1 MASQH
6 GLPTAEFVR
15 FLKNRELSE
24 FYMSVFAKG
33 LARGSILI
41 FVPIY
46 LLQLGFSLRQVAIL
60 YIAKFV
66 LFLIA
71 SPVGMWSNS
80 RFGIKKT
87 MVVGDLFLIGYLAA
101 VVLLAQ
107 QRELYFLLAIL
118 YGLASGLYLSAYH
131 IEFTHAKDRKHEG
144 EEISIGKVL
153 IIISQAMAPLLG
165 AILITL
171 GSYRLNFIVAAA
183 TILLS
188 LVPLFMS
195 PDFRTKPYKFNLK
208 SLRTADNK
216 RKALSYS
223 GFGVLQLGNDI
234 FWPLFIYLVLQN
246 VLEVGA
252 LVSLSTAF
260 TIFGVLWYGRRVDGG
275 VRQGLVAGVWAQAPS
290 WLVRLF
296 VTTPIGVTLAN
307 FYSNFTYHLLD
318 VAYEKIIYS
327 DAGNSSDWSNYFLF
341 RELYVTVGRVG
352 LLLVLLAFGSLEIAF
367 IVCFFMSFSYLALLK
382 KLPKT

>member
-15 FLKNRELSE
+15 FLRNRELTQ
-24 FYMSVFAKG
+24 FYASVFAKG

-46 LLQLGFSLRQVAIL
+46 LLQLGFSLRQVAVL
-60 YIAKFV
+60 YIAKFIIFFV
-66 LFLIA
+66 V
-71 SPVGMWSNS
+71 SPIGMWSNS

-87 MVVGDLFLIGYLAA
+87 MVAGDILLVGYLTA
-101 VVLLAQ
+101 VVLLTQ
-107 QRELYFLLAIL
+107 QRELFFLLAIL

-131 IEFTHAKDRKHEG
+131 IEFTHAKDHKREG

-165 AILITL
+165 AIIITL
-171 GSYRLNFIVAAA
+171 GSYRLNFIVAAV
-183 TILLS
+183 TIMLS

-195 PDFRTKPYKFNLK
+195 PDFRTHPYRFSLK
-208 SLRTADNK
+208 SLRTADSK
-216 RKALSYS
+216 RKAFSYT

-252 LVSLSTAF
+252 LVSLSMAL
-260 TIFGVLWYGRRVDGG
+260 TIFGVLWYGRRVDAG

-296 VTTPIGVTLAN
+296 VTTPLGVTFVN

-318 VAYEKIIYS
+318 VAYEKVIYT

-341 RELYVTVGRVG
+341 RELYVTIGRVA
-352 LLLVLLAFGSLEIAF
+352 LLLILLAFGSLEITF
-367 IVCFFMSFSYLALLK
+367 VVCFFMSFSYLALLK
-382 KLPKT
+382 RLPKK

>member
-6 GLPTAEFVR
+6 GLPTAEYVR
-15 FLKNRELSE
+15 FLKNRELSQ
-24 FYMSVFAKG
+24 FYLSVFAKG

-46 LLQLGFSLRQVAIL
+46 LLQLGFSLREVAIL
-60 YIAKFV
+60 YIAKFA
-66 LFLIA
+66 LFLLA
-71 SPVGMWSNS
+71 SPIGMWSNS

-87 MVVGDLFLIGYLAA
+87 MAVGDIFLIGYLAA

-107 QRELYFLLAIL
+107 RPELYFLLAIL

-131 IEFTHAKDRKHEG
+131 IEFTHAKDHKHEG
-144 EEISIGKVL
+144 AQISIGKAL
-153 IIISQAMAPLLG
+153 LIISQAMAPLLG
-165 AILITL
+165 ALLITL
-171 GSYRLNFIVAAA
+171 GSYQLNFIVAAA

-195 PDFRTKPYKFNLK
+195 PDFRTKPYRFNLK
-208 SLRTADNK
+208 SLRTADSK
-216 RKALSYS
+216 RKAFSYA

-234 FWPLFIYLVLQN
+234 FWPLFIYLVLRN

-252 LVSLSTAF
+252 LVSLSTVI
-260 TIFGVLWYGRRVDGG
+260 TIFGVLWYGRKVDGG
-275 VRQGLVAGVWAQAPS
+275 VRQSLLAGVWAQAPS

-318 VAYEKIIYS
+318 VAYEKVIYT

-341 RELYVTVGRVG
+341 REVYVTIGRVALLLTLLIVGRIEVIF
-352 LLLVLLAFGSLEIAF
+352 V
-367 IVCFFMSFSYLALLK
+367 VCFFMSFSYLALLK
-382 KLPKT
+382 KIPKT